1 LSDAGS
7 ILPVKIRLRLSVIRE
22 VRASGESICDPNP
35 VHRVPRDAGQV
46 MHESFDVAVP
56 SPLEMLH
63 GKGLAREGV
72 ILTHPQ
78 LASLGILKRKAR
90 QMLG

>member
-1 LSDAGS
+1 
-7 ILPVKIRLRLSVIRE
+7 
-22 VRASGESICDPNP
+22 
-35 VHRVPRDAGQV
+35 